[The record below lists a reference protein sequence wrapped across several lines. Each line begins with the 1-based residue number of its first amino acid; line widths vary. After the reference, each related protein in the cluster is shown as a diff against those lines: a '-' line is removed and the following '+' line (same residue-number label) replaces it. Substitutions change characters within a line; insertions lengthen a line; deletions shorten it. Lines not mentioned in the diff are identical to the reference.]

1 MNFLSH
7 LVNRIGRFFVTV
19 VRSSYDM
26 ELYRDIR
33 HAPWTRALRYVV
45 AFHATVVLLGALAA
59 APGLAHTVR
68 DIERGIARL
77 MPDGARVTVQAG
89 VFSTTLPTPYR
100 FGDGKPAFPVVVD
113 AGYAGFAPPPEFGE
127 EGGLYV
133 GREAIFLADEG
144 AWRTYPL
151 KDSPDFSYGKEDVL
165 EWMRAYALPVAFAGY
180 VLLAVLFFALSLFSS
195 AAFAVFMALAAT
207 ALGRLS
213 GIGMRYEQ
221 WLSVSF
227 HAVTLPYLANLAFVA
242 GGARVPFVF
251 TVIYALFIVAV
262 VVDERTSPVG
272 PPEPPTPLPPPK
284 VRKPSKRGGVE
295 SAK

>member
-1 MNFLSH
+1 MNFLSR
-7 LVNRIGRFFVTV
+7 VINRIGRFFVTV

-33 HAPWTRALRYVV
+33 RAPWTRALRYTV

-59 APGLAHTVR
+59 APGLVHTVR
-68 DIERGIARL
+68 DIERGIAHL
-77 MPDGARVTVQAG
+77 MPDGARVSVQAG

-100 FGDGKPAFPVVVD
+100 FGDEKAVFPVIVD

-127 EGGLYV
+127 KGGLYV

-165 EWMRAYALPVAFAGY
+165 EWMRAYALPVTLAGY
-180 VLLAVLFFALSLFSS
+180 VLFAVLFLALSLFSS
-195 AAFAVFMALAAT
+195 VAFAVLMALAAT
-207 ALGRLS
+207 ALGRIA
-213 GIGMRYEQ
+213 GIGMRYGQ
-221 WLSVSF
+221 WLAVSF
-227 HAVTLPYLANLAFVA
+227 HAVTLPYLVNLGFVA

-251 TVIYALFIVAV
+251 TVIYTLFVIAV

-272 PPEPPTPLPPPK
+272 PPEPPAPRPPRK
-284 VRKPSKRGGVE
+284 VRKLAKDGGKKP
-295 SAK
+295 AA